1 IRIREAVRIA
11 GLMNDLR
18 IDIPLAVLE
27 WLIRRKLRAVVGAH
41 GGKIALIDADTQIPE
56 KRIRVHGR
64 RQLATP
70 AVMVLRQPLSIKD
83 DMSAVAAI
91 EKLAAKLALHNLK
104 CIRTRLDC
112 ENRLLIGQGPV
123 RPSGKAS
130 RERLG

>member
-41 GGKIALIDADTQIPE
+41 GGKIALIDADNQITE

-64 RQLATP
+64 SQLATL
-70 AVMVLRQPLSIKD
+70 VVLVLLHTLSIKD
-83 DMSAVAAI
+83 DLSAVAAI
-91 EKLAAKLALHNLK
+91 EILAAKLALHNLK
-104 CIRTRLDC
+104 CVRIRLER